1 MVVIGICDDEKQQRG
16 QLQKTI
22 GTYLQ
27 LAGEEYEIRMYPE
40 AEQLLKDIKK
50 DRNCLD
56 ILFLD
61 IELGG
66 MNGVEAARVLRRYTK
81 DLILVFITG
90 YEDYVFNGY
99 EVGALNYIMKP
110 YRQEKIKEVL
120 REALLRLDK
129 CKDHYLTVQNGT
141 QICRFH
147 TKDILYLTSDLRK
160 ITIFTRDAAFE
171 FYGKLSDLEQKLPST
186 FVRTHQRYLIN
197 LPEVERIDNKCAV
210 IHGKAVPVSKSR
222 YQEVAGRFARMM
234 LEM

>member
-1 MVVIGICDDEKQQRG
+1 MVIVGICDDEKQQRS
-16 QLQKTI
+16 QLHKIVQ
-22 GTYLQ
+22 TYLQ
-27 LAGEEYEIRMYPE
+27 LAGENYEIRMYPD
-40 AEQLLKDIKK
+40 AEQLLADIKK
-50 DRNCLD
+50 DHNCLD
-56 ILFLD
+56 VLFLD

-66 MNGVEAARVLRRYTK
+66 MNGVEAARMLRRYTR

-120 REALLRLDK
+120 KEAMLRLNK
-129 CKDHYLTVQNGT
+129 CREHFITVRNGT

-147 TKDILYLTSDLRK
+147 TSDILYLASDLRK
-160 ITIFTRDAAFE
+160 ITICTRDTAFE

-186 FVRTHQRYLIN
+186 FARTHQRYLVN
-197 LPEVERIDNKCAV
+197 LEEVERIDNKFAV
-210 IHGKAVPVSKSR
+210 IHGKAIPVSKSR
-222 YQEVAGRFARMM
+222 YQEVAGRFARLM